1 MVCPALKNTQLYEIT
16 ESTGTDSSR
25 LLRMSD
31 NIVPDEKNWTWVL
44 ERKCIDCEFDASSF
58 NSRLSATAIRD
69 LVDRWAAVLAGTK
82 VETRTRPDMWSSLEY
97 GCHIRDVFRKFDE
110 RLKLMLETEDP
121 AFENWDQD
129 KTAIEDRYD
138 LQNPKVVVS
147 ELRDAGMS
155 LAARFDTVKEEQWS
169 RRGIRSDG
177 SVFTVDSIARYLMH
191 DPVHH
196 LWDVGAE
203 VPNF

>member
-1 MVCPALKNTQLYEIT
+1 
-16 ESTGTDSSR
+16 
-25 LLRMSD
+25 MSD

-69 LVDRWAAVLAGTK
+69 LFDRWAAVLAGTK